1 MKICCICGNKIEDGS
16 VLCPVCGASQE
27 PELPQYGAGMSQ
39 QVMQPVRHDAAGM
52 APYGSDVSPERGN
65 LQSDLQSGGK
75 VQPEF
80 QAPEYASRIYEW
92 NVPEKS
98 EVSRRTGR
106 TLIALTA
113 GVGTV
118 LLLCVYFLV
127 LVLTRNS
134 LLNNAEKLRDALP
147 TYSYTING
155 ANYGELE
162 LVSMN
167 RRSTEGFFEFEAMY
181 DVTMADDRLEHR
193 MTMYVKGRNT
203 FPFGWQVTNVTWK
216 EKTQGTVAVKL
227 TGIRPLVEA
236 EVLKGIPTH
245 QAENLAIWFRDGDSD
260 SPAFEGD
267 CVIANPR
274 GANYTIQGSYSF
286 EGMLAPS
293 VEFDHGIYDYA
304 LTVSRRRLGG
314 ASDEDSVS
322 YGINVE
328 KLTAP
333 VYVKEVS
340 DGEYRLQISGISGN
354 RVNIEAFR
362 YYNDGREPEYGGKTG
377 VPLYWDVKEDPMTGN
392 PIASDRV
399 GGGAYLFSVPSE
411 FQVILGPDTVE
422 VLWNED
428 PMLPRKDVRLAP
440 EGWAQDFPEDV
451 ETIDG

>member
-1 MKICCICGNKIEDGS
+1 MKICCICGNRIEDGDM
-16 VLCPVCGASQE
+16 LCPVCNASQE
-27 PELPQYGAGMSQ
+27 PELPQYGAGRSQ
-39 QVMQPVRHDAAGM
+39 QVMQPFRHDVAWE
-52 APYGSDVSPERGN
+52 PSYGKTSPEMGRRSDSQPNRG
-65 LQSDLQSGGK
+65 DHTDFK
-75 VQPEF
+75 TPD
-80 QAPEYASRIYEW
+80 YASDIYEW
-92 NVPEKS
+92 KVRQHG

-106 TLIALTA
+106 TLISLTVVVTA
-113 GVGTV
+113 M
-118 LLLCVYFLV
+118 LFICVYFLV
-127 LVLTRNS
+127 LILTRNS
-134 LLNNAEKLRDALP
+134 LLNNVEKLRDALP
-147 TYSYTING
+147 IYSYTING

-162 LVSMN
+162 LVSMT
-167 RRSTEGFFEFEAMY
+167 RLSTDGLYTFEAMY
-181 DVTMADDRLEHR
+181 DVTMADERLEHR
-193 MTMYVKGRNT
+193 MTMIVRGENV
-203 FPFGWQVTNVTWK
+203 FPFGWEVTNVTWK
-216 EKTQGTVAVKL
+216 EKTQGIINLKL
-227 TGIRPLVEA
+227 AGIRPLVEA

-245 QAENLAIWFRDGDSD
+245 QAENLAIWFRDGDSG

-267 CVIANPR
+267 CVIANPQ

-314 ASDEDSVS
+314 SYSEDSVS

-340 DGEYRLQISGISGN
+340 DGEYRLQISGISGD

-377 VPLYWDVKEDPMTGN
+377 VPLNWDVKSDPMTGN

-399 GGGAYLFSVPSE
+399 GGSAYLFSVPSE
-411 FQVILGPDTVE
+411 FQVILGPDSVE
-422 VLWNED
+422 VLWNEE
-428 PMLPRKDVRLAP
+428 PMQPKADVQLAP
-440 EGWAQDFPEDV
+440 EGRGKNFPDDV

>member
-1 MKICCICGNKIEDGS
+1 MKICCICGNRIEDDS
-16 VLCPVCGASQE
+16 VLCPVCKASQE
-27 PELPQYGAGMSQ
+27 PELPQYGAGRFRQ
-39 QVMQPVRHDAAGM
+39 GMQPIHHDGPGTD
-52 APYGSDVSPERGN
+52 PYGGVLPEVG
-65 LQSDLQSGGK
+65 QTPD
-75 VQPEF
+75 
-80 QAPEYASRIYEW
+80 YASEIYEW
-92 NVPEKS
+92 KVRQS
-98 EVSRRTGR
+98 GEVSRRTGR

-113 GVGTV
+113 AVGVM

-127 LVLTRNS
+127 LILTRNS
-134 LLNNAEKLRDALP
+134 LLNNVDKLRDALP

-162 LVSMN
+162 LVSMT
-167 RRSTEGFFEFEAMY
+167 RLSTDGLYTFEAMY
-181 DVTMADDRLEHR
+181 DVTMADERLEHR
-193 MTMYVKGRNT
+193 LTMYVRGRNV

-216 EKTQGTVAVKL
+216 EKTQGIIAVKL

-245 QAENLAIWFRDGDSD
+245 QAENLAIWLKDGDSD

-267 CVIANPR
+267 CVIANPL

-304 LTVSRRRLGG
+304 LTVSRRRIGG
-314 ASDEDSVS
+314 ASVEDSIT
-322 YGINVE
+322 YGINYE

-333 VYVKEVS
+333 VYVLAVD

-354 RVNIEAFR
+354 RVTIEAFR
-362 YYNDGREPEYGGKTG
+362 YYNDGRKPEYGGKTG
-377 VPLYWDVKEDPMTGN
+377 VPLYWNVQEDPMTGN

-399 GGGAYLFSVPSE
+399 GGNAYLFSVPSE

-422 VLWNED
+422 VLWNEKT
-428 PMLPRKDVRLAP
+428 MQPRTDVQLAP
-440 EGWAQDFPEDV
+440 EGWGKDFPDDV